1 MKSSLED
8 LTNNISDVGSSLFD
22 FIYLKTHYFF
32 PLQLCDGYSDD
43 LRKHAGR
50 YQEVKTT
57 LNAIERKETSEIVL
71 FYCHSLDVIL
81 YRGSL
86 ILRSLNGIVKKEHVV
101 SGEYIK
107 TLIVVVPRYDNTFIY
122 ALDHNHCFSEKE
134 TDFLETYEHLE
145 DNIPPEDLPQP
156 MSKHGTVC
164 RIIVP
169 GSALSVFMEIIG
181 KVLTI

>member
-1 MKSSLED
+1 M
-8 LTNNISDVGSSLFD
+8 
-22 FIYLKTHYFF
+22 
-32 PLQLCDGYSDD
+32 QLCDGYSED

-57 LNAIERKETSEIVL
+57 LNAIERKETSAIDCALYRQYV
-71 FYCHSLDVIL
+71 DVVL

-86 ILRSLNGIVKKEHVV
+86 VLRSLNGIVKKEHVV

-107 TLIVVVPRYDNTFIY
+107 TLIVVVPRYGHAPDF
-122 ALDHNHCFSEKE
+122 APDHNHYLFSEKE
-134 TDFLETYEHLE
+134 QDFLESYEHLE

-156 MSKHGTVC
+156 MSKHGTIC

-169 GSALSVFMEIIG
+169 GSALSVFMETIIQ
-181 KVLTI
+181 VLTIWTGRFFATKSSSYSE